1 MDVPA
6 LPGRRRSRLRGRAAL
21 ALLTLCAGPL
31 LVVPGP
37 AVAAPV
43 PAAAPPSAQGL
54 EELRLRES
62 EAAGD
67 LEDSSQVVRDAA
79 AKLAGVNA
87 QLAAARADVAKARGE
102 LVGAQAKVAAA
113 RAELARAEAAREA
126 AEAQVRAASARVD
139 EGREDVGRMARRAYT
154 RGRLDD
160 LRQLMESDEPAD
172 AVERADMLRSVFRFQ
187 NESLARLTDDRL
199 ELAVTEAGLTAEE
212 RAVDAARARAEEGA
226 ARARQIT
233 AEAEAAAVRVE
244 ALVVQQ
250 QAALAEAEQHRAQDA
265 RDYETAQAASRAL
278 AEQIRQAAAR
288 AEAARKAAAEKAA
301 REAAAAAAAAAAEA
315 RRRAAAGQRPAPAPA
330 AAPARDDGWLWPAP
344 GRLTSRYGDRT
355 HPIYGDTRFHAGI
368 DIGGGLGARVSA
380 TDDGYVTYAGPAS
393 GYGTLVV
400 ISHGTVGG
408 RDLSSAYAHMGS
420 ISVRT
425 GQLVTRGQR
434 VGSIGN
440 EGNSTGPH
448 LHFEVRLGGDPV
460 DPLRYVSPP

>member
-1 MDVPA
+1 MDVLA
-6 LPGRRRSRLRGRAAL
+6 LPGRRRCRLRGRAAL

-37 AVAAPV
+37 AAAAPV
-43 PAAAPPSAQGL
+43 PVAAPPSAQSM

-67 LEDSSQVVRDAA
+67 LEDSSQDVRDAA

-87 QLAAARADVAKARGE
+87 QLATARADVAKAKGE

-126 AEAQVRAASARVD
+126 AEAQVRAASVRV
-139 EGREDVGRMARRAYT
+139 EQGREDVGRMARRAYT

-160 LRQLMESDEPAD
+160 LRQLMEAAEPAD

-187 NESLARLTDDRL
+187 NRSLDRLTDDRL
-199 ELAVTEAGLTAEE
+199 DLAVTEAGLTAQE
-212 RAVDAARARAEEGA
+212 RAVDAARARAEEGE

-233 AEAEAAAVRVE
+233 ADAEAAAVRVE

-301 REAAAAAAAAAAEA
+301 REAAAAAAAEA

-344 GRLTSRYGDRT
+344 GRLTSRYGYRT

-448 LHFEVRLGGDPV
+448 LHFEVRLDGEPV
-460 DPLRYVSPP
+460 DPLGYVSPP